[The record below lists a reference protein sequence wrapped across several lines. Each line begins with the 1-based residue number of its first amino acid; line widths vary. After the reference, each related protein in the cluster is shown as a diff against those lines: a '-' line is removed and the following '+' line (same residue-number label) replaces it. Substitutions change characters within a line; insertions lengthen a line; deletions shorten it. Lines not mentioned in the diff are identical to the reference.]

1 MSLFNDEADCR
12 LIENKDFAPLA
23 ELVDSMLEQE
33 E

>member
-1 MSLFNDEADCR
+1 MALLSCVNCR
-12 LIENKDFAPLA
+12 LIEKKDFAPLA